1 MKVKLSQIDS
11 LILLILIFILAID
24 SFNGILL
31 RFSDNLLS
39 LSLAVKT
46 LLIILM
52 SFRVVSYNKTFRNLF
67 LIFALLLLLQ
77 SFYYVIIL
85 DFNRF
90 FNFTILIKLLFFPYV
105 LIYFYSLRENREI
118 KFEKFKRKFLEVS
131 FWIIAINI
139 MLGAIGIG
147 FSQYSNKYGTV
158 GFFYAGNELSALMIL
173 VFAHKLYYAYRES
186 IIKFL
191 FFSFLVLFISI
202 FKVTKSALFG
212 SFILIVLIPYL
223 SSSPNILA
231 LNMKRLKFIGLFLFV
246 LPIMTY
252 YAYFFIL
259 KTQILDRVLYFYHK
273 YNLLTFLL
281 SSRDKILNDAFEV
294 WHSKFSILQKI
305 FGATPAG
312 FLNLMV
318 DSYKHTYTVEMD
330 FFDLFFH
337 YGVLGILYFFF
348 WLGLVYR
355 SYKEY
360 QVNIDYLPNFV
371 AALLLFFISFI
382 SGHVV
387 YSGMLS
393 VFLAVN
399 FVFPRGSRLLPNR

>member
-1 MKVKLSQIDS
+1 MKVKFRQIDS
-11 LILLILIFILAID
+11 LILLILIFILAVD

-31 RFSDNLLS
+31 RFSGNLLS

-46 LLIILM
+46 FLIILM
-52 SFRVVSYNKTFRNLF
+52 SFRFVSYNKTFRNLF
-67 LIFALLLLLQ
+67 LVFALLLLGQ
-77 SFYYVIIL
+77 AFYYLIAL
-85 DFNRF
+85 DSNRL
-90 FNFTILIKLLFFPYV
+90 FNFAILIKLLFFPYV
-105 LIYFYSLRENREI
+105 LIFFHSLRETREI
-118 KFEKFKRKFLEVS
+118 TFEKFKRRFLDIS

-139 MLGAIGIG
+139 MFGAIGIG

-173 VFAHKLYYAYRES
+173 VFAHKLYYAYKQS
-186 IIKFL
+186 IIKF
-191 FFSFLVLFISI
+191 FIFSFLILFISI

-212 SFILIVLIPYL
+212 SFILIILVPYL
-223 SSSPNILA
+223 SSSPNIFAINL
-231 LNMKRLKFIGLFLFV
+231 KRLKFLGLFLFV
-246 LPIMTY
+246 FPIMTY

-259 KTQILDRVLYFYHK
+259 KTQILDRVLYFYNK

-294 WHSKFSILQKI
+294 WLSKFSILQKL
-305 FGATPAG
+305 FGASPAG
-312 FLNLMV
+312 FQNLMT

-337 YGVLGILYFFF
+337 FGINGILYFLF
-348 WLGLVYR
+348 WLWLVYR

-360 QVNIDYLPNFV
+360 QSNSDYLPNFI

-382 SGHVV
+382 SGHVL

-399 FVFPRGSRLLPNR
+399 FVFPRGLLLLTK